1 MGGTFSGI
9 RRSRLEN
16 RRNRVHRSTAGIL
29 LKVARC
35 LHFGNRFLSPNRS
48 GISEVLW
55 RLNCLGKLPVRD
67 LGPETTTKLVEVPA
81 LLRSQRLRRRQ
92 KSAKP
97 TQFEKSEKG
106 GHKTRLIDVIASLF
120 NEHGCQFSHDETRSI
135 RIGGEGGNQM
145 IRKARFQYAFIG
157 IVALSLLSAVAPKSA
172 SATPIDWAT
181 WSSNSTGTISGLGIT
196 ITYSGQMDGI
206 SSAGYPSWTPTGT
219 FSGGTVGNPP
229 PSSGHMIQLTGGT
242 TTVDTIVFSAP
253 VVNPVMAIWSLGNS
267 GSAASF
273 NFTASEPFTI
283 QSGGPSAEFGGSAI
297 FVCSGNS
304 LAVCGAEGNGTIQF
318 QGTFS
323 SISWTNPTFENY
335 YGFTIGA
342 PSSATAVPEPA
353 SILLIASGLVGVIRL
368 RGRKAAPRG

>member
-1 MGGTFSGI
+1 VGGTFSGI

-106 GHKTRLIDVIASLF
+106 
-120 NEHGCQFSHDETRSI
+120 
-135 RIGGEGGNQM
+135 
-145 IRKARFQYAFIG
+145 YAFIG